1 MQTTALP
8 WYREPWPW
16 LLMAG
21 PAVAVVAS
29 LGSAYLAIDGADP
42 IIEDHY
48 YERGL
53 DINATLRRVQQAAD
67 LGIHASV
74 EYDGVLRGESVWV
87 RVRSAQPIHDAS
99 LQVRLVHPARAG
111 ADQLAILGRVPNS
124 PDTNAEFTGQWPDAA
139 PVALELANR
148 PAAINWRIAL
158 QGNDWQVEGDARGRN
173 EISAH

>member
-1 MQTTALP
+1 MQTDTLP

-21 PAVAVVAS
+21 PALAVVAS
-29 LGSAYLAIDGADP
+29 LGSAYLAVQGADP

-74 EYDGVLRGESVWV
+74 EYDGVQRGESVWV
-87 RVRSAQPIHDAS
+87 RVRSTQAIHDTA

-111 ADQLAILGRVPNS
+111 ADQTAVLGRVPNS
-124 PDTNAEFTGQWPDAA
+124 PDTNAEFTGQWPQSA
-139 PVALELANR
+139 PVAPELANR
-148 PAAINWRIAL
+148 PDAINWRIAL
-158 QGNDWQVEGDARGRN
+158 QGSDWQVEGDAQGRN
-173 EISAH
+173 EISAR